1 MSVDNLKRHETQST
15 IHTNEKLV
23 GQSGRRYLIERVLQS
38 KEFPPS
44 NVYLTT
50 CGNQKFVVKNIL
62 AEFKYYQD
70 MQRAL
75 HGSRYLRLLQDTI
88 PDRSMFVYKY
98 LNDHLLFLAQKDLPL
113 LLTKR
118 ILKDTLRGLAELHHQ
133 NIVHTDIKPNNILVQ
148 WSQTSHGI
156 IIDEVRLGDLEDSAY
171 VPPGSN
177 IRGRQVGN
185 QNWRSPEA
193 NAEGRV
199 NKPSDMFSFGIVC
212 MYAVLKHVILYVDEE
227 ALPEDELALAHVL
240 ERQISYFADW
250 ESLHG
255 LLRHLGDS
263 PWCQVLEILR
273 GSFNKENPREPFARW
288 NIEPLDAD
296 LKDLIG
302 GLTNFDPPKR
312 LTADEALSH
321 NWFHDV

>member
-1 MSVDNLKRHETQST
+1 MSVDDLKRHETQST
-15 IHTNEKLV
+15 ILTNEKLV
-23 GQSGRRYLIERVLQS
+23 GQSGQHYLIERILQS

-62 AEFKYYQD
+62 AEYKYYQD

-98 LNDHLLFLAQKDLPL
+98 LNNHLLFLAQKYLPL
-113 LLTKR
+113 PLTKR

-193 NAEGRV
+193 HAEGRV
-199 NKPSDMFSFGIVC
+199 NKPSDIFSFGIVC
-212 MYAVLKHVILYVDEE
+212 IYAVLKHVILYVDEE
-227 ALPEDELALAHVL
+227 ALPEDEVALAHVL

-250 ESLHG
+250 ESLDG

-263 PWCQVLEILR
+263 PWCQVLETLR
-273 GSFNKENPREPFARW
+273 GGFNKENPREPFVRW

-302 GLTNFDPPKR
+302 GLTNFDPAKR

-321 NWFHDV
+321 TWFHDV